1 MRRALALTSLV
12 PLVPLLLITLAVA
25 AVAAPA
31 VEASGKV
38 LLKTGGGPVPQA
50 LVEFTAG
57 SQKARAVTLDDGSF
71 YIPSLPAGV
80 YTVTVHFRGQR
91 QEFPNTPAQ
100 KGLVFKI

>member
-1 MRRALALTSLV
+1 MRRALVLTALVLLV
-12 PLVPLLLITLAVA
+12 LIALAIA

-38 LLKTGGGPVPQA
+38 LLKAGGSPAPQA

-57 SQKARAVTLDDGSF
+57 AQKARAVTLDDGTF
-71 YIPSLPAGV
+71 YIPSLPAGT
-80 YTVTVHFRGQR
+80 YAVTVHFRGQVYT
-91 QEFPNTPAQ
+91 FPNTPAQ